1 MLSCHTQLWKRCHRN
16 DDIFTRLYLNKH
28 ESCVCCVS
36 VGVVNENNLPKMSE
50 CKNNVKSLHKTAVNG
65 HVGKNEAIAVASDSA
80 NSTNTAGT
88 LALVVYLCPN

>member
-1 MLSCHTQLWKRCHRN
+1 M
-16 DDIFTRLYLNKH
+16 NKH

-65 HVGKNEAIAVASDSA
+65 HVGKNEAITVAADSA

-88 LALVVYLCPN
+88 LALVVYLCPNWYILPCIICHLFVLIIVLADITV